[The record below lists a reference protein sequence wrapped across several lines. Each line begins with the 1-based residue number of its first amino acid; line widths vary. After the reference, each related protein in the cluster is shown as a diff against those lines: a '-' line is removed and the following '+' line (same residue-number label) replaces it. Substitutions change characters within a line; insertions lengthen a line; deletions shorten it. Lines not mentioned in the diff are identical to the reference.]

1 MSKTYQLGKKLLISS
16 TSFSGDGLFYFYWF
30 FENCVQSFDHM
41 HPYAAT
47 HPTSPRLP
55 PPSLPTQ
62 LCPLPFFFFSFIN
75 GNTLREYFFSQQLSV
90 ANSSWLGWDF
100 VSTCPLPAGTWC
112 GFSFHGTCH
121 NCYEFICAASLLCPE
136 DSDSLPPFTTSVS
149 RSLRS
154 LPLPMITEA
163 WKEREK
169 IRGST

>member
-1 MSKTYQLGKKLLISS
+1 MGSNIMPDITKIP
-16 TSFSGDGLFYFYWF
+16 W
-30 FENCVQSFDHM
+30 
-41 HPYAAT
+41 
-47 HPTSPRLP
+47 LP
-55 PPSLPTQ
+55 PSREGQTLGASSLS
-62 LCPLPFFFFSFIN
+62 LSFFFFFSFIN

-149 RSLRS
+149 RSLRP

-163 WKEREK
+163 WEEREK
-169 IRGST
+169 NRGST

>member
-1 MSKTYQLGKKLLISS
+1 
-16 TSFSGDGLFYFYWF
+16 
-30 FENCVQSFDHM
+30 M

-47 HPTSPRLP
+47 PPTSPRLP
-55 PPSLPTQ
+55 PPSLLTQ
-62 LCPLPFFFFSFIN
+62 LCPLSFFFFFFFSFIN

-90 ANSSWLGWDF
+90 ANSSCLGWDF
-100 VSTCPLPAGTWC
+100 VSTFPLPAGTWC

-121 NCYEFICAASLLCPE
+121 NCYKFICAASLLCPE

-163 WKEREK
+163 WEEREK
-169 IRGST
+169 NRGST

>member
-1 MSKTYQLGKKLLISS
+1 
-16 TSFSGDGLFYFYWF
+16 
-30 FENCVQSFDHM
+30 M

-47 HPTSPRLP
+47 PPTSPRLP

-62 LCPLPFFFFSFIN
+62 LCPLFFFFFFFFSFIN

-121 NCYEFICAASLLCPE
+121 NCYKFICAASLLCPE
-136 DSDSLPPFTTSVS
+136 DPDSLHPFTTSVS
-149 RSLRS
+149 QSLRS
-154 LPLPMITEA
+154 LFQWSLRLGRGGRRIEAPLRAEYSV
-163 WKEREK
+163 
-169 IRGST
+169 GSYSAPWLSWVSVVIVYCE